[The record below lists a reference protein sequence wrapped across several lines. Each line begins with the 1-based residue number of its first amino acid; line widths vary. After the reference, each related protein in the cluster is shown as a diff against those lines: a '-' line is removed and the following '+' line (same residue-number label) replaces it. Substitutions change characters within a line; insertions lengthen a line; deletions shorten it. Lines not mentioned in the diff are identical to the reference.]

1 MSNSIEALDLP
12 LQLFALG
19 TVLGTT
25 GALIHQIWRGEN
37 KHWQLYVAVPSTAL
51 FFGVILHTIVRVV
64 F

>member
-1 MSNSIEALDLP
+1 MSNSIEALNLP

-19 TVLGTT
+19 TVLGTS

-37 KHWQLYVAVPSTAL
+37 EYWSLYVAIPSTAL
-51 FFGVILHTIVRVV
+51 FFGVVLHTIVRVV